1 MQLALGSQYERMH
14 PMLQKQYSIT
24 GGSGFCSTGAGV
36 MSEITRGS
44 RLMSPFLKLGA
55 KRFVLFPEAG
65 KDIPFSID
73 NFAFV
78 DQLGRETIT
87 WTRKFQFETERRFDE
102 YMIYNERLKRLV
114 IYAGSHQHL
123 AVDLETWV
131 DEKGELWFKT
141 GAQRIYEGPIAFRF
155 PKLLSGVALV
165 REAYNDEL
173 GAFEIDVQ
181 VTNRVFGHI
190 FGYKGTFNLD
200 QVPCSAIPAAALPK
214 RVESRD

>member
-1 MQLALGSQYERMH
+1 MPSVLRLALGNQYERLH
-14 PMLQKQYSIT
+14 PMLQKQYAIT
-24 GGSGFCSTGAGV
+24 AESGLCSTGTGM

-44 RLMSPFLKLGA
+44 KFMSPFLKLGA
-55 KRFVLFPEAG
+55 KRLVLFPEAG

-87 WTRKFQFETERRFDE
+87 WTRKFQFDVERRFDE

-131 DEKGELWFKT
+131 DEQGVLWFKT
-141 GAQRIYEGPIAFRF
+141 GAQR
-155 PKLLSGVALV
+155 
-165 REAYNDEL
+165 
-173 GAFEIDVQ
+173 
-181 VTNRVFGHI
+181 
-190 FGYKGTFNLD
+190 
-200 QVPCSAIPAAALPK
+200 
-214 RVESRD
+214 